1 MSHLLNILLVDDDLA
16 DAMLFQEAAR
26 VSGFEY
32 SVHHAFDGS
41 EAIDYLETSGNQVDL
56 IVTDWNMPIMNGKS
70 LVETMRARQDLNK
83 FPVVVMSTGISEDD
97 TSYCKSQGVL
107 QCYRKPVDFDEYQCI
122 VNNII
127 DLWGTIML
135 GMIGRA

>member
-1 MSHLLNILLVDDDLA
+1 MSHMLNILLVDYDLA
-16 DAMLFQEAAR
+16 DAMLFKEAAR
-26 VSGFEY
+26 ISGFEY

-41 EAIDYLETSGNQVDL
+41 EAIDYLETSGNPVDL

-70 LVETMRARQDLNK
+70 LVDTMCTRSHLGV
-83 FPVVVMSTGISEDD
+83 FPVIVMSTGISTDD
-97 TSYCKSQGVL
+97 IAYCNSRGVL

-127 DLWGTIML
+127 DLWGTVML